1 LNDKIISYTTERWVM
16 SMRGEIISKE
26 YQSMVWVKDNDG
38 KEYAC
43 YLDDLKDKDKLT
55 EEEKAKC
62 VNVSDML
69 GDSW

>member
-1 LNDKIISYTTERWVM
+1 M

-26 YQSMVWVKDNDG
+26 YDKMVWVKDQNG

-43 YLDDLKDKDKLT
+43 YSSDLKDKDHLT
-55 EEEKAKC
+55 DEEKAKC
-62 VNVSDML
+62 VDTSQVL